1 MKELQDR
8 FHKINPSLSR
18 KLKPEHFKHGTIWV
32 KKDRHIPLFGLLFS
46 LGITVMHA
54 CCVHCDKEIQKGW
67 RIMFKTLAH
76 FLRQSKKQ
84 HSWFKHFGTPLAA
97 RSFLTRE
104 TSTGASQSPRYFRIN
119 KRTESMLSRV
129 YTEIGLNW
137 STWEVLIFEN
147 PQSIINTGS
156 REGSHNVSTMSMK
169 IPLRDNPFK
178 NKYLK
183 ADVKIIVGRIYVFL
197 GK

>member
-1 MKELQDR
+1 
-8 FHKINPSLSR
+8 
-18 KLKPEHFKHGTIWV
+18 
-32 KKDRHIPLFGLLFS
+32 
-46 LGITVMHA
+46 
-54 CCVHCDKEIQKGW
+54 
-67 RIMFKTLAH
+67 
-76 FLRQSKKQ
+76 
-84 HSWFKHFGTPLAA
+84 
-97 RSFLTRE
+97 
-104 TSTGASQSPRYFRIN
+104 
-119 KRTESMLSRV
+119 MLSRV